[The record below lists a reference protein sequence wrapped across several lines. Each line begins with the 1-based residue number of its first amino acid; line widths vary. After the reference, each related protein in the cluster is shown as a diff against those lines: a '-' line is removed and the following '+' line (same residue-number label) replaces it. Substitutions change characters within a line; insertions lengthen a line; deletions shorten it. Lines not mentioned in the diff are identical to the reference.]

1 MLRAAHTDQHPPAL
15 TANTRSFAA
24 LRQPHYGSFLL
35 GNMLAMMADNIEHV
49 ISYWVVF
56 EQFRSPAL
64 GGFAVIA
71 HWVPYLLFSVHVGA
85 LADRIDPRRI
95 IQAGMLL
102 FMAVSVAWGLLIYTG
117 LLQPWHAAILLVLH
131 GVAGVLWL
139 TPGQMLVHNLVGA
152 ELLPSAV
159 RLGAT
164 GRYLGMVA
172 GPAVGAGLLY
182 AFGPALG
189 IIVNALI
196 YLPMLWWLHRS
207 TRRTPPSHA
216 THAGNAKPQRA
227 IRGLGDIIDTAR
239 SIAGNPTIVAMMLLA
254 GGASLLIGNAYQA
267 QMPGFA
273 HDLGHDHA
281 DLSYG
286 MLLGADAAGALI
298 AGFVLESRGLLQ
310 PRVRTAF
317 ILAMLWCCAL
327 GSFALVS
334 ASTQALAYAA
344 ALALLFAAG
353 FLELSFNSMAQTL
366 VQLNAPAE
374 SRGRVIGLYA
384 MVALGLRAFAGITV
398 GLGGT
403 LVGIHW
409 SLALSA
415 LALLI
420 ITAIVFT
427 TQGGARRT

>member
-1 MLRAAHTDQHPPAL
+1 MTTTP
-15 TANTRSFAA
+15 RSFAA
-24 LRQPHYGSFLL
+24 LRQPKFRGFLL

-49 ISYWVVF
+49 ISYWIVY

-71 HWVPYLLFSVHVGA
+71 HWVPYLLLSVHVGA
-85 LADRIDPRRI
+85 LCDRIDPRRI
-95 IQAGMLL
+95 IQAGMAL
-102 FMAVSVAWGLLIYTG
+102 FMAVSIAWGILIYSG
-117 LLQPWHAAILLVLH
+117 ILQPWHAAILLILH
-131 GVAGVLWL
+131 GIAGVLWV
-139 TPGQMLVHNLVGA
+139 TPSQVIVHDLVGV

-159 RLGAT
+159 RLSAT

-172 GPAVGAGLLY
+172 GPAVGAGLLM
-182 AFGPALG
+182 AFGPSLG

-196 YLPMLWWLHRS
+196 YIPMLWWLHRS
-207 TRRTPPSHA
+207 FRESPHAHAAHHATGTPP
-216 THAGNAKPQRA
+216 RA
-227 IRGLGDIIDTAR
+227 IRGIGDILDTAR
-239 SIAGNPTIVAMMLLA
+239 GIAGNHPIVSMMLLA
-254 GGASLLIGNAYQA
+254 GGASLIIGNAYQA

-273 HDLGHDHA
+273 RDLGHDHA
-281 DLSYG
+281 DLSYS

-327 GSFALVS
+327 GSFAVMS
-334 ASTQALAYAA
+334 ASSLSIAYAA
-344 ALALLFAAG
+344 ALVLLFAAG

-366 VQLNAPAE
+366 VQLNAPPA

-384 MVALGLRAFAGITV
+384 MVALGLRAFAGVTV
-398 GLGGT
+398 GLGGS

-415 LALLI
+415 LALLLI
-420 ITAIVFT
+420 STILLIS
-427 TQGGARRT
+427 QGGMQHR

>member
-139 TPGQMLVHNLVGA
+139 TPGQMLVHDLVGA

-196 YLPMLWWLHRS
+196 YLPMLWWLQRS
-207 TRRTPPSHA
+207 YRRKPSA
-216 THAGNAKPQRA
+216 RAAPADAAKPQRA

-334 ASTQALAYAA
+334 ASTQAFAYAA

-420 ITAIVFT
+420 ITAIVFA
-427 TQGGARRT
+427 TQGGAQRT